1 MKNFYNFYRGLKALK
16 TLANKLEVDP
26 SLYGEENLA
35 VERQLEFLIKN
46 HPQLKNRVVFK
57 IEITDDGREAIRY
70 YELDGTPV
78 LYVGVQSPNSHHSGY
93 FYGFKLM
100 THKNN
105 YTLKDLGV
113 E

>member
-57 IEITDDGREAIRY
+57 IEITDDGTAHWKIEVLNKGIEATR
-70 YELDGTPV
+70 L
-78 LYVGVQSPNSHHSGY
+78 LY
-93 FYGFKLM
+93 
-100 THKNN
+100 
-105 YTLKDLGV
+105 
-113 E
+113 